1 MEVYIDGACKNN
13 GKPLAKASYG
23 IFWEPNNIKNINGPV
38 PESYKQ
44 TNNTGELYAAVKC
57 LQQIH
62 DNQISNINIKTDSE
76 YLVRGITSDIVY
88 WKSNNWKLK
97 SSGKDV
103 KNKELWSEIDD
114 LLSNINVSW
123 VHVARDSEIGQ
134 IEADKLAKLALNI
147 KTSSVN
153 TIQANDQSTVN
164 VCNDIEWSDDEE
176 ETIPMKVATP
186 RRSNSNNKLRKTS
199 TKANSPSFCTMSAL
213 RRIESLLLSTSEE
226 VLNLNDALNCHIDSS
241 NSQFQEIKDKFASLT
256 NTVKAQTSSAL
267 TSVQDVFTQTQLIKS
282 EIEINNKAFVN
293 KSNSLWD
300 KLNAVSN
307 EIKSVNLKSSHVN
320 VLTETV
326 TETPNRK
333 REGRISDKIK
343 QINKTTPGTYSNA
356 VKSGLPSSSNK
367 PVSLN
372 RTNLGTHHDTQNPT
386 YMERQRSQI
395 NTKYTDREVN
405 STYPHFLRSSEK
417 KNLFLVGSS
426 TLKKMSP
433 RKMSTEQINTKVKTI
448 RGGRIRD
455 IEDCLIQYISE
466 GKLDCV
472 DVIVVHVGTNNVSD
486 GDSVHAIIDDYRNLI
501 CTVRQS
507 LPRTELVISS
517 ILPRPTHYQANR
529 TIYDVN
535 NRLLSLE
542 EQHVEILDNTLDF
555 LYGDQPN
562 LTLFADHVHTNVA
575 GAKVLSHN
583 IISCV
588 NTLLNL
594 SDCTSE
600 TQSNFQS
607 VRSTGRRFI
616 PFNTTTQQQNVFR
629 QTYWR

>member
-44 TNNTGELYAAVKC
+44 TNNTGGTVCC
-57 LQQIH
+57 L
-62 DNQISNINIKTDSE
+62 
-76 YLVRGITSDIVY
+76 RGITSDIVY

-103 KNKELWSEIDD
+103 KNKELWSEIDN

-176 ETIPMKVATP
+176 ETITMKVATP

-307 EIKSVNLKSSHVN
+307 EIKSVNLKSPHVN

-333 REGRISDKIK
+333 REERISDKIK

-386 YMERQRSQI
+386 YMERQ
-395 NTKYTDREVN
+395 
-405 STYPHFLRSSEK
+405 
-417 KNLFLVGSS
+417 
-426 TLKKMSP
+426 

-517 ILPRPTHYQANR
+517 ILPRPSHYQANR

-562 LTLFADHVHTNVA
+562 PTLFADHVHTNVA

-594 SDCTSE
+594 SDCTTE

>member
-1 MEVYIDGACKNN
+1 
-13 GKPLAKASYG
+13 
-23 IFWEPNNIKNINGPV
+23 
-38 PESYKQ
+38 
-44 TNNTGELYAAVKC
+44 
-57 LQQIH
+57 
-62 DNQISNINIKTDSE
+62 
-76 YLVRGITSDIVY
+76 
-88 WKSNNWKLK
+88 
-97 SSGKDV
+97 
-103 KNKELWSEIDD
+103 
-114 LLSNINVSW
+114 
-123 VHVARDSEIGQ
+123 
-134 IEADKLAKLALNI
+134 
-147 KTSSVN
+147 
-153 TIQANDQSTVN
+153 
-164 VCNDIEWSDDEE
+164 
-176 ETIPMKVATP
+176 
-186 RRSNSNNKLRKTS
+186 
-199 TKANSPSFCTMSAL
+199 
-213 RRIESLLLSTSEE
+213 
-226 VLNLNDALNCHIDSS
+226 
-241 NSQFQEIKDKFASLT
+241 
-256 NTVKAQTSSAL
+256 
-267 TSVQDVFTQTQLIKS
+267 
-282 EIEINNKAFVN
+282 
-293 KSNSLWD
+293 
-300 KLNAVSN
+300 
-307 EIKSVNLKSSHVN
+307 
-320 VLTETV
+320 
-326 TETPNRK
+326 
-333 REGRISDKIK
+333 
-343 QINKTTPGTYSNA
+343 
-356 VKSGLPSSSNK
+356 
-367 PVSLN
+367 
-372 RTNLGTHHDTQNPT
+372 
-386 YMERQRSQI
+386 MERQRSQI

-486 GDSVHAIIDDYRNLI
+486 GDSVHAIIDDYKNLI

-535 NRLLSLE
+535 NQLLSLE
-542 EQHVEILDNTLDF
+542 EQHVQILDNTLDF
-555 LYGDQPN
+555 LYGNQPN

-588 NTLLNL
+588 NTLLYL